1 MGLDIIE
8 SLNNLLENKN
18 DIELN
23 NNLMELSNEVTIE
36 TQNNFLDTA
45 IGKAVNLGLDIGLRA
60 ILPDTI
66 ENSIIDIKD
75 AIIKN
80 GFEDGINTAIQS
92 AIDLGKSA
100 LGIITGNFESI
111 SQAHTAVK
119 RGGILDSISQVLDN
133 VFKSVS
139 KTNSLPQTVID
150 LLKKGKNVIF
160 NNMTNQVEETFLK
173 QVEATEKLGKYIN
186 NWNNY
191 YSKEDLDGMKRE
203 YQKIK
208 EELKQLMPIE
218 NTIKEARKIENIQ
231 KLIQSKN
238 GEFDL
243 TEDEIELINRL

>member
-1 MGLDIIE
+1 M
-8 SLNNLLENKN
+8 
-18 DIELN
+18 
-23 NNLMELSNEVTIE
+23 
-36 TQNNFLDTA
+36 
-45 IGKAVNLGLDIGLRA
+45 
-60 ILPDTI
+60 
-66 ENSIIDIKD
+66 
-75 AIIKN
+75 
-80 GFEDGINTAIQS
+80 
-92 AIDLGKSA
+92 GKSA